1 MLVTFKRSGRSA
13 DWTPASYSLLEFA
26 EEQGLSPA
34 FSCRAGICSTCK
46 TGLIS
51 GEVDYFETPLDEPET
66 GEALMCCSKPLT
78 DVVLD
83 L

>member
-1 MLVTFKRSGRSA
+1 MLVTFKKSGRSV
-13 DWTPASYSLLEFA
+13 DWTQSSYSLLEFA

-34 FSCRAGICSTCK
+34 FSCR
-46 TGLIS
+46 
-51 GEVDYFETPLDEPET
+51 VDYFEEPLDEPEA
-66 GEALMCCSKPLT
+66 GEALLCCSKPLT